1 MSYTPPAANAA
12 NFTMAS
18 GYLPPAANAADF
30 SMVEGGGVTYVGA
43 RAAVE
48 HSYSILYIVAAV
60 LSEHGYAY
68 RYRASVDHPYR
79 SAIPIK
85 ALSRHA
91 YASLAVP
98 RRVCVHAYAHQ
109 AMYRTFVNHS
119 YAISDGIRTQ
129 SEHSFGYLFTVAA
142 LSTHPYADQA
152 TVRKITLHEY
162 APCQTYRA
170 LSAHRFDVMASN
182 RTITTHDYS
191 MIAAQDRAAVQHLY
205 DITDVVRVRVA
216 STHFCSHVGVPS
228 IINPGLVQS
237 VTVAGQL
244 VDPIS
249 IDIAWKRSEYVI
261 TGSIELATS
270 ADYQL
275 FKRGQNITVLLHGD
289 EYLLTVESKSRR
301 RSHGSAWTYTVH
313 CLSPAALI
321 LASPYAPTFT
331 GELTGM
337 ASVLAA
343 QLGGVVPI
351 NWSTVDWFIPPAT
364 WNVADQDPL
373 ELLRTLAA
381 AAGSILV
388 SERDGSLTV
397 EAAYV
402 VPVPE
407 WGGAVPSAVIN
418 EVLDIYE
425 AAEESEHRAGYNRY
439 LVSDQMTSSDSYRM
453 EDEVVDENLHY
464 IRVYQT
470 PWIND
475 FTLRHTGGDWVFLED
490 LGTEERQET
499 EIVEFVAGEARTAY
513 PIYGV
518 SELVWKQ
525 VSLGTVI
532 TSEDGR
538 LASSIDGESL
548 AEITYTTRARKWAG
562 RDSVTPEQVQ
572 FITEDS
578 IA

>member
-1 MSYTPPAANAA
+1 MSYTPPAASAA
-12 NFTMAS
+12 NLTMAS
-18 GYLPPAANAADF
+18 GYTPPAANAVNF
-30 SMVEGGGVTYVGA
+30 SMVEGGGTTYVSS
-43 RAAVE
+43 RALAE
-48 HSYSILYIVAAV
+48 HSYSILELVAAV
-60 LSEHGYAY
+60 ISEHKYAY
-68 RYRASVDHPYR
+68 PARTTTDHPYR
-79 SAIPIK
+79 SAIAIK
-85 ALSRHA
+85 SLSRHT
-91 YASLAVP
+91 YASLTVP

-109 AMYRTFVNHS
+109 AIYRTQTGHV
-119 YAISDGIRTQ
+119 YAISDGIRAKVD
-129 SEHSFGYLFTVAA
+129 HSFDYLFTVAT
-142 LSTHPYADQA
+142 LSTHPYTDKGA
-152 TVRKITLHEY
+152 VRKITLHEY
-162 APCQTYRA
+162 ASYQSLRVLSDHLFDILGTGRA
-170 LSAHRFDVMASN
+170 LVSHS
-182 RTITTHDYS
+182 YG
-191 MIAAQDRAAVQHLY
+191 MIVAQARAEMEHLY
-205 DITDVVRVRVA
+205 EITDVVRVMAA
-216 STHFCSHVGVPS
+216 STRLYSHVEVPS

-237 VTVAGQL
+237 VTVAGQ
-244 VDPIS
+244 VIDPIS

-289 EYLLTVESKSRR
+289 EYLLTVEAKSRR
-301 RSHGSAWTYTVH
+301 RVHGSAWTYTVH

-321 LASPYAPTFT
+321 LARPYAQTLT

-337 ASVLAA
+337 ASALAA
-343 QLGGVVPI
+343 QLGGVVTI

-364 WNVADQDPL
+364 WNVTDQDPL

-381 AAGSILV
+381 AAGAILV

-397 EAAYV
+397 ESAYI
-402 VPVPE
+402 VPVPQWSE
-407 WGGAVPSAVIN
+407 AAPAAVIN

-425 AAEESEHRAGYNRY
+425 AAEGNEHRAGYNRY

-470 PWIND
+470 PWIDD

-490 LGTEERQET
+490 LGVEERQET
-499 EIVEFVAGEARTAY
+499 EIVEFVSGEARTAY

-538 LASSIDGESL
+538 IVSSIDGESL

-572 FITEDS
+572 FITEGS